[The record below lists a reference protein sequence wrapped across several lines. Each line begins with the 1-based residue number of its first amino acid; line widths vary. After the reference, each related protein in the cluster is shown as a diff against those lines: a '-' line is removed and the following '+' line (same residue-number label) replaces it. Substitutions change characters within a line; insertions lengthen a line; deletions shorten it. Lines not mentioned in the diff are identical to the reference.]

1 MTAVVQLSE
10 LPPVHA
16 LGWTLLHF
24 CWQGSIVAIILA
36 CALGLIPLRASRL
49 RYSIAC
55 AAMAFMAMLPAITFC
70 VLETNTQPKPQRFAI
85 AVAAE
90 DFGHALNNRFGFE
103 RVLDQSLPA
112 VIGFWFAGV
121 LFLLCRLNL
130 GLMATRKMRSL
141 AGEST
146 SSDIQH
152 VLRALRTRLGIQRT
166 VKLLNSARV
175 QAPIVIV

>member
-1 MTAVVQLSE
+1 MTALVQLSE

-24 CWQGSIVAIILA
+24 CWQGSIVAIIVA

-55 AAMAFMAMLPAITFC
+55 AAMAFMVMLPAITFC
-70 VLETNTQPKPQRFAI
+70 ALETNTQPKPQRFAI

-90 DFGHALNNRFGFE
+90 DFGHALNNRFDQSAGPWTIRFE
-103 RVLDQSLPA
+103 RVLNQSLPA

-130 GLMATRKMRSL
+130 GLM
-141 AGEST
+141 
-146 SSDIQH
+146 
-152 VLRALRTRLGIQRT
+152 
-166 VKLLNSARV
+166 
-175 QAPIVIV
+175 